1 MNYIILI
8 TVVASLII
16 ILKCA
21 RTIIKASKRINLL
34 YDYFIIN
41 GSATSKDLQEMVD
54 SLKSSRPDP
63 NDGSGCPK
71 ESELIDEL

>member
-8 TVVASLII
+8 TVIVSLIVV
-16 ILKCA
+16 LKSA
-21 RTIIKASKRINLL
+21 RTIIKAAKRINLL

-41 GSATSKDLQEMVD
+41 GSVSSKELQDMVD

-63 NDGSGCPK
+63 NDDSGCPK
-71 ESELIDEL
+71 ESELLNEN